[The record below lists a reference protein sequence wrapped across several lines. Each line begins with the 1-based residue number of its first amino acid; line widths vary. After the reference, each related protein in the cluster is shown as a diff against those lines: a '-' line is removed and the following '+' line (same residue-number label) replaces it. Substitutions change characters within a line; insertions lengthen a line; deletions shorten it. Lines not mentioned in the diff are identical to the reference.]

1 MKVIIKNIAEL
12 VQVEERIQ
20 EKVSGGDMKNLDTI
34 KDAFLCMEDGLIT
47 DFGTMEN
54 LAGID
59 DWNNTEVIDAEGGM
73 VFPSWVDSHSHLV
86 FGGTREGEF
95 VDRINGLSYAEI
107 ANRGGGILNSAKK
120 LDNTT
125 EDELYESASSRLVEL
140 IKMGTGALEIKSGY
154 GLSTET
160 ELKMLRVIKR
170 LKENFPIT
178 IKATFL
184 GAHALP
190 LAYKNDKEG
199 YLKLIEEEMLP
210 LVAKE
215 NLAEYVDIFCE
226 KGYFSVADME
236 RVVNAGKKY
245 GLIPKVHV
253 NQFNIIGG
261 IPSAV
266 KLGALSVDHLEVV
279 NQEDIDALK
288 GTLTMPTMLPSCSFF
303 LKIPYGP
310 ARNMIDQGLPICLA
324 SDFNPGSTPSG
335 NMNFVVSLA
344 CIHMNMNPEE
354 AINAA
359 TINGAYAMG
368 VSKTEGSIAKGKKG
382 NIFITK
388 KIPSY
393 SFIPY
398 SFGHNCI
405 ERVFINGCE
414 FNR

>member
-20 EKVSGGDMKNLDTI
+20 EKVSGADMKNLDTI

-54 LAGID
+54 WAGID

-210 LVAKE
+210 LVAKG

-226 KGYFSVADME
+226 TGYFSVADME